1 MKIDYLD
8 LFLIQA
14 VSKVKKEM
22 KKEIQLQANVAAAV
36 NKK

>member
-14 VSKVKKEM
+14 VSNVKKEM